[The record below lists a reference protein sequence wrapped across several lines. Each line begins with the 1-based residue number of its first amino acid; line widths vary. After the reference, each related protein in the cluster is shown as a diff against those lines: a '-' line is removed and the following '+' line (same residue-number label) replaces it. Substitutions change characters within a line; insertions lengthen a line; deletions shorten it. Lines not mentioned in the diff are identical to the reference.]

1 MINIAFAE
9 DQLLF
14 RKGMMSLLST
24 LKNMQVCIEVN
35 NGQEL
40 MDAIAASKEPIHVAL
55 IDINMPVM
63 NGIETLKEMR
73 NRFPSIKNIILTVH
87 EEDKFIHK
95 LIEEGA
101 NAYLAKNTQPA
112 ELEKA
117 ISAVVDHDYYF
128 NEHTMQVVRNYKPA
142 KSQKNNLQNVQDL
155 TNREKE
161 ILHFICREFTS
172 PEIAEKLFI
181 SESTVNGHRN
191 NLLAKTYARNTAGL
205 VLFAIKNNLFDPD
218 FR

>member
-14 RKGMMSLLST
+14 RKGMMVLLDT
-24 LKNMQVCIEVN
+24 FKGMQVSIEATD
-35 NGQEL
+35 GQDL
-40 MDAIAASKEPIHVAL
+40 LDKIALAKEPPHIAL
-55 IDINMPVM
+55 IDINMPVL
-63 NGIETLKEMR
+63 NGIETMKLMR
-73 NRFPSIKNIILTVH
+73 QRYPAVKNIILTVH

-101 NAYLAKNTQPA
+101 NAYLAKNVTPT

-117 ISAVVDHDYYF
+117 IRAVVEHDYYL
-128 NEHTMQVVRNYKPA
+128 NENTMRVMRDFKPGKA
-142 KSQKNNLQNVQDL
+142 RHSQHNADDL

-161 ILHFICREFTS
+161 VLLYICQEKTS

-191 NLLAKTYARNTAGL
+191 NLLGKTGAKNTAGL
-205 VLFAIKNNLFDPD
+205 VLFAIRNKLFDPD
-218 FR
+218 FG

>member
-1 MINIAFAE
+1 MINIAIAE
-9 DQLLF
+9 DQILF
-14 RKGMMSLLST
+14 RKGIITLLNSF
-24 LKNMQVCIEVN
+24 KDMQVCLEAT

-40 MDAIAASKEPIHVAL
+40 LDGISVTDVPIHITL
-55 IDINMPVM
+55 LDINMPVM
-63 NGIETLKEMR
+63 NGIETLAEMR
-73 NRFPSIKNIILTVH
+73 KLFPDVKNVILTVH

-101 NAYLAKNTQPA
+101 NAYLAKNTEPA

-117 ISAVVDHDYYF
+117 IRAVIENDYYF
-128 NEHTMQVVRNYKPA
+128 NEKAVRVMRNFKPG
-142 KSQKNNLQNVQDL
+142 KRQKASLKHVEDL

-161 ILHFICREFTS
+161 VLLFICREFTS
-172 PEIAEKLFI
+172 PEIAEKLFL

-191 NLLAKTYARNTAGL
+191 NLLSKTGARNTAGL
-205 VLFAIKNNLFDPD
+205 VLFAITNQLFDID